1 MQVLRNVETNLDP
14 LKQWRMNMNVMG
26 TPGDVLETLN
36 DEAVLAFLLETSREN
51 WLTLVLEYS
60 AAWIWKTSGTFETR
74 VVFCGFQM
82 PMFEKTRQCLPV
94 AERNLR

>member
-1 MQVLRNVETNLDP
+1 
-14 LKQWRMNMNVMG
+14 MNMNVMG

-60 AAWIWKTSGTFETR
+60 AAWI
-74 VVFCGFQM
+74 
-82 PMFEKTRQCLPV
+82 
-94 AERNLR
+94 